1 MRTEVLTI
9 KGTNIY
15 KDLAVIIDNASHERI
30 IGVIN
35 QGITIRQ
42 LNSVA
47 WNY

>member
-1 MRTEVLTI
+1 MEDTGNLDADRGVTI

-35 QGITIRQ
+35 QGIYQ
-42 LNSVA
+42 A
-47 WNY
+47 A